1 MKRKVLIIGLRGE
14 QISKTKRDFGEAFY
28 KATLAA
34 GDILPREG
42 KIFASFTDETKKAV
56 MSDMKLLADNGF
68 TLVGTEGT
76 ARSLSENG
84 IACDKVYKVSEGRPN
99 IVDMVKNGEIC
110 MILNTPTGKGSRAD
124 QNAIRQ
130 AAIRYHLPLVTTP
143 SAIHAAV
150 EGIIRMKKDNTVTV
164 RSIQEYH
171 NEMKKG

>member
-1 MKRKVLIIGLRGE
+1 
-14 QISKTKRDFGEAFY
+14 
-28 KATLAA
+28 
-34 GDILPREG
+34 
-42 KIFASFTDETKKAV
+42 
-56 MSDMKLLADNGF
+56 
-68 TLVGTEGT
+68 
-76 ARSLSENG
+76 
-84 IACDKVYKVSEGRPN
+84 
-99 IVDMVKNGEIC
+99 MVKNGEIC

-171 NEMKKG
+171 GEMKKG